1 MFLDAVSYLLI
12 KPIELLFEFVFNT
25 IYTFTGS
32 PGASIIG
39 LSIAVNLLV
48 FPLYRRA
55 DQIQAEE
62 RELETKMKDREDQIK
77 KTFTGDER
85 FMILQTYYRINNHKP
100 TDVLKGSLSL
110 LLQIPFFIAA
120 YHFLSNLNLL
130 EGVSFGPIHNLGM
143 PDAMFTAF
151 GVTMNV
157 LPIIMT
163 LVNFLSAAFYLKDF
177 PIKTKI
183 QTYGLAL
190 VFLVI
195 LYNSPSGL
203 VLYWLMNNV
212 FSLVKNLL
220 SKTNSGKK
228 IAIFLSSLL
237 SFILLIYTVFFH
249 DFHPIRETV
258 VLLTICFI
266 LLIPLLYEYLKKR
279 NIKFTITNSGSTD
292 NNLFTLSSIFMTILT
307 GVLISSGVI
316 KSSPNDF
323 INRAKFYSPL
333 WYILVTFLLAAGTF
347 LIWSGIYYRLADGK
361 YKKIMSL
368 GMCLLSVCSSVN
380 FMFFG
385 TNRGTMS
392 SSLVFEIF
400 PVDRGRD
407 VFLNLAV
414 LFVICLILCGI
425 WIWKVKL
432 LNIAMTSF
440 CIAATVM
447 SIVNIYKIKNEVNI
461 IEKYLTEQ
469 NNEIPKITLTTKG
482 KNVII
487 IMMDRAIG
495 YYVPFLMEER
505 PELQNQFSGFTYYPQ
520 TLSFASNTNGALPAL
535 MGGYEYTPEKMNA
548 RPDVPL
554 VTKHNEA
561 LKMMPVIFDETGYD
575 VTVIQPSF
583 ANYKETPDLSIY
595 EDHPNIHAYNANG
608 HLGFIEIY
616 ENEIAIRNRN
626 FFCYSI
632 YKIMPLILQ
641 PYIYTSG
648 SYNKTNSGADE
659 ITETMPFQI
668 FDGILK
674 ASGIKSTFLEE
685 YTILSNLSIFTHIS
699 DDEQNKF
706 VTFNNDTAHESN
718 LLQLPDYTPAVNV
731 DNTTFDTEPMIRKSI
746 DGREIKLENSMQSA
760 CYHANMAAFIQLGRW
775 MDYLRDNNVYDN
787 SRIIIVSDH
796 GFSQLIPG
804 HIFDESSDDIN
815 YAMKHDILYFNPVLM
830 VKDFENKR
838 FSVDE
843 RFMTNADVPTIAMN
857 ELIESPVNPYSGNPI
872 NNSEKNNS
880 YHVVQ
885 KVENSI
891 RENHG
896 NVLLPA
902 YWYVYHGEDIYDVNN
917 WENLAFH

>member
-1 MFLDAVSYLLI
+1 MFINAISYLLI
-12 KPIELLFEFVFNT
+12 KPIELLLEFIFNA

-32 PGASIIG
+32 PGFSIIG

-62 RELETKMKDREDQIK
+62 RNLEVKMKDRENQIK
-77 KTFTGDER
+77 RTFTGDER
-85 FMILQTYYRINNHKP
+85 FMILQAYYRINHYKP

-130 EGVSFGPIHNLGM
+130 KGVAFGPIRNLGM
-143 PDAMFTAF
+143 PDTMFTVF
-151 GVTMNV
+151 GISINV
-157 LPIIMT
+157 LPILMT
-163 LVNFLSAAFYLKDF
+163 LVNFLSASIYLKGY
-177 PIKTKI
+177 PVKNKI

-190 VFLVI
+190 IFLVI

-212 FSLVKNLL
+212 LSLVKNLL
-220 SKTNSGKK
+220 SKVNAGKK
-228 IAIFLSSLL
+228 LAVFLSSLI

-258 VLLTICFI
+258 VLLAICFA
-266 LLIPLLYEYLKKR
+266 LQIPLIYEFIKKK
-279 NIKFTITNSGSTD
+279 NIKPKFADSNRTD
-292 NNLFTLSSIFMTILT
+292 NILFILSSVFMTILT
-307 GVLISSGVI
+307 GGLISSGVVNA
-316 KSSPNDF
+316 SPNDF
-323 INRAKFYSPL
+323 INRARFYSPL
-333 WYILVTFLLAAGTF
+333 WYVLVTFLLAAGTF
-347 LIWSGIYYRLADGK
+347 LIWFGIYYRLAVGK
-361 YKKIMSL
+361 VKKFMSL
-368 GMCLLSVCSSVN
+368 GMCLLAVCSTVN

-385 TNRGTMS
+385 TNRGTLS
-392 SSLVFEIF
+392 SLLVFEIF
-400 PVDRGRD
+400 PVDKGKE
-407 VFLNLAV
+407 VILNLAV
-414 LFVICLILCGI
+414 LFVICLFLCSI
-425 WIWKVKL
+425 WVWKVKF

-440 CIAATVM
+440 CIAAAMM
-447 SIVNIYKIKNEVNI
+447 SIANIYKINNEVNI
-461 IEKYLTEQ
+461 IEKYLAEQ

-487 IMMDRAIG
+487 VMMDRAIG

-535 MGGYEYTPEKMNA
+535 DGGYEYTPEKLNA

-561 LKMMPVIFDETGYD
+561 LKMMPVIFSEAGYD

-583 ANYKETPDLSIY
+583 ANYKHIPDLSIY
-595 EDHPNIHAYNANG
+595 ADHPNIHAYNVNG
-608 HLGFIEIY
+608 QLEFIEIY
-616 ENEIAIRNRN
+616 EKEIAIRNRN

-632 YKIMPLILQ
+632 YKITPLILQ
-641 PYIYTSG
+641 PYVYTSG
-648 SYNKTNSGADE
+648 SYNNIDTGTDK
-659 ITETMPFQI
+659 ITETMPFQVP
-668 FDGILK
+668 DGPLK
-674 ASGIKSTFLEE
+674 AIGIKSTFLEE
-685 YTILSNLSIFTHIS
+685 YTILSNLPVFTHIS
-699 DDEQNKF
+699 DDDKNEF
-706 VTFNNDTAHESN
+706 VTFDNNTAHESN

-731 DNTTFDTEPMIRKSI
+731 DNTAFETNPILRKSI
-746 DGREIKLENSMQSA
+746 DGRQIEFDDSLQTS

-775 MDYLRDNNVYDN
+775 MDYLKENNVYDN

-796 GFSQLIPG
+796 GFSQIRPE
-804 HIFDESSDDIN
+804 HIFDKSKDDMG
-815 YAMKHDILYFNPVLM
+815 YAMRHDILYFNPVLM
-830 VKDFENKR
+830 VKDFGDEE
-838 FSVDE
+838 FSVDNQ
-843 RFMTNADVPTIAMN
+843 FMTNADVPTIAMN
-857 ELIESPVNPYSGNPI
+857 GLIDSPVNPFSGKPI
-872 NNSEKNNS
+872 NNSEKNNL

-891 RENHG
+891 SENNG

-917 WENLAFH
+917 WEILDFH